1 MKIGDRIILAADVN
15 TRRPP
20 LPAGSRV
27 AERRLSA
34 ARLLAT
40 LSRCRGWEAGPERAA
55 RVAGLRNAVKSGTY
69 RIDYQRTARA
79 MLGEIIGEA
88 LW

>member
-1 MKIGDRIILAADVN
+1 MKIGDRIILAGDVN
-15 TRRPP
+15 ARRPP

-40 LSRCRGWEAGPERAA
+40 LSARRDWELGPERIARIAA
-55 RVAGLRNAVKSGTY
+55 LRNAVKSGTY

-79 MLGEIIGEA
+79 MLGELIGEA
-88 LW
+88 LS